1 MISDTRLPR
10 DHKIDMVKTA
20 AIWSVVLCHVAAAPF
35 SGGVVGTTSWYS
47 AVLWT
52 SLAHACVPLFFMA
65 SGALL
70 LKPEKE
76 LTFQKLYT
84 QNLPRILAAL
94 FFWAFTLLNGIPV
107 QWRMNMTYA
116 STGYMLLGHYLSVYH
131 PRPNRSSS
139 VLILLAGFLLTFWGT
154 CLMSYMTGRPND
166 HFLEG
171 MGVFIFLVVWGIWS
185 LCQTVPLSQTG
196 RKLIGFMSKASF
208 CIYLTHIFF
217 LQAFARW
224 GLRAI
229 DGPVLLTVPLISG
242 LIICCCCAVY
252 MVLSR
257 VPVVRR
263 WLI

>member
-1 MISDTRLPR
+1 M
-10 DHKIDMVKTA
+10 
-20 AIWSVVLCHVAAAPF
+20 
-35 SGGVVGTTSWYS
+35 
-47 AVLWT
+47 
-52 SLAHACVPLFFMA
+52 
-65 SGALL
+65 
-70 LKPEKE
+70 
-76 LTFQKLYT
+76 
-84 QNLPRILAAL
+84 
-94 FFWAFTLLNGIPV
+94 
-107 QWRMNMTYA
+107 
-116 STGYMLLGHYLSVYH
+116 
-131 PRPNRSSS
+131 
-139 VLILLAGFLLTFWGT
+139 
-154 CLMSYMTGRPND
+154 
-166 HFLEG
+166 
-171 MGVFIFLVVWGIWS
+171 FIFLVVWGIWG